1 MIDLTTGVSRPQ
13 GFLAAGVPAGIRRSG
28 KKDLAL
34 VVSQGPQYTAAGVFT
49 SNRFF
54 AAPIGW
60 SRQALSDGTARA
72 VVLNSGCANACT
84 GPQGEADAARMAEAV
99 AAHLNCAAAE
109 VAVASTG
116 LIGSYLPMTQVET
129 GIAAAVAALSPDG
142 GTAAAEAI
150 MTTDTVTKQA
160 SLSSL
165 AGWSI
170 GGMAKG
176 AGMLAPGLATM
187 LVVLTTDA
195 DLTGLDAQELLAEA
209 CHLSFDRAD
218 SDGCM
223 STNDSVFLLA
233 NAASGVR
240 PQPADFQQAL
250 TEVAVSLAK
259 QLIAD
264 AEGAGHSV
272 SVTVEAAASETD
284 ALEVARAV
292 ARSNLFKCAIAG
304 NDPNWGRVLA
314 SVGTTA
320 AAFDPAEVSVA
331 FNGVT
336 VFDHGQPGSDRSQVD
351 LHGFDVS
358 VAIDLAAGQASAT
371 IWTNDLTHEYVSIN
385 ADYSS

>member
-1 MIDLTTGVSRPQ
+1 MIDLSAGVTAPR
-13 GFLAAGVPAGIRRSG
+13 GFTAAGIAAGLKRSG

-34 VVSQGPQYTAAGVFT
+34 VVSQGPLWTAAGVFT

-60 SRQALSDGTARA
+60 SRQALSDGTLHA

-84 GPQGEADAARMAEAV
+84 GPRGDADAKHMANLTAIR
-99 AAHLNCAAAE
+99 LNCRIDE
-109 VAVASTG
+109 VGVASTG
-116 LIGSYLPMTQVET
+116 LIGEYLDMVAVER
-129 GIAAAVAALSPDG
+129 GIAQAVATLSVDG

-150 MTTDTVTKQA
+150 MTTDTVSKQA
-160 SLSSL
+160 STVSPS
-165 AGWSI
+165 GWRV

-195 DLTGLDAQELLAEA
+195 DLSGFDAQGLLSAA
-209 CHLSFDRAD
+209 CRASFDRAD

-233 NAASGVR
+233 NGASGLVPDETEFR
-240 PQPADFQQAL
+240 QAL
-250 TEVAVSLAK
+250 TEAAVSLAR

-264 AEGAGHSV
+264 AEGASHAI
-272 SVTVEAAASETD
+272 SVTVESALTEDD
-284 ALEVARAV
+284 ALDVARAV

-304 NDPNWGRVLA
+304 NDSNWGRVLA

-331 FNGVT
+331 FNGHE
-336 VFDHGQPGSDRSQVD
+336 VFRRGQPGVDRDQVD

-358 VAIDLAAGQASAT
+358 VVIDLAAGSASAT
-371 IWTNDLTHEYVSIN
+371 IWTNDLTHEYVHIN